1 MCVSLRSPSLLLR
14 PTIPHSLRAW
24 SVGAAV
30 ACFYSVDGGDAIATT
45 AAALAHAVQ
54 EGSVDGEEAVAW
66 CEGMG
71 DWEAVRLFLQRR
83 VPGGGG

>member
-1 MCVSLRSPSLLLR
+1 VVGP
-14 PTIPHSLRAW
+14 
-24 SVGAAV
+24 VGAAV
-30 ACFYSVDGGDAIATT
+30 ACFYSVEGGDAIATT

-71 DWEAVRLFLQRR
+71 DWEEVRLFLQRR